1 MKKITLLCSAL
12 FAVLLMLPTAQA
24 QSKAQKAKDAA
35 ATEAPVVK
43 EAPKATKA
51 KVVTKAPSAA
61 EIADAKSKG
70 LVWVNTDSGIFHR
83 DGDFFGKT
91 KQGEFMTEAAAL
103 KAGHRAAKTGAVKGK
118 AKAKVDSTKK

>member
-1 MKKITLLCSAL
+1 MKKMTLFCSAL
-12 FAVLLMLPTAQA
+12 MALWMMMPAAQA
-24 QSKAQKAKDAA
+24 QSKAEKAK
-35 ATEAPVVK
+35 EAVVK
-43 EAPKATKA
+43 EAPKAPKA
-51 KVVTKAPSAA
+51 KVVAKAPSAV

-83 DGDFFGKT
+83 DGDFYGKT
-91 KQGEFMTEAAAL
+91 KEGAFMTEAAAL